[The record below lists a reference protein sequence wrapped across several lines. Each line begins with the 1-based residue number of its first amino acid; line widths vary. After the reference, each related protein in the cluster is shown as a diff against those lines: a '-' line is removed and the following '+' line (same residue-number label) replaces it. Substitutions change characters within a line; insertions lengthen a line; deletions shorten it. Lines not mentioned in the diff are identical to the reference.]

1 MLVLFRGDTHV
12 FLTYVHFSGL
22 WRVDYNCNHF
32 GGVVCCLSGAFDSTE
47 YYDWLSINPISE
59 MTEIGD

>member
-12 FLTYVHFSGL
+12 LLTYVHFSGT
-22 WRVDYNCNHF
+22 WRVDCNCNRF
-32 GGVVCCLSGAFDSTE
+32 GGVVCCLSGAFELTE
-47 YYDWLSINPISE
+47 YYDWLSVYPISE